1 MEFYGFDR
9 EAALNHCDSLELGLG
24 RELGRVRAW
33 NRLRPEHVIELL
45 ETAVPAARQDA
56 RNVAAQI
63 SRGSWRIHMDAPV
76 VGKPQ
81 LVSNVREL
89 QITAGGRDYRLK
101 ISEGVRLQLEEI
113 VQAA

>member
-1 MEFYGFDR
+1 MPTPQSASVPCSR
-9 EAALNHCDSLELGLG
+9 
-24 RELGRVRAW
+24 
-33 NRLRPEHVIELL
+33 
-45 ETAVPAARQDA
+45 TARISEPHSSSSGSPGNSNA
-56 RNVAAQI
+56 RNIAAQI

>member
-9 EAALNHCDSLELGLG
+9 EAALKHCDSLEVGLA
-24 RELGRVRAW
+24 RDLDRVRAW
-33 NRLRPEHVIELL
+33 NRVRPEHVIELL
-45 ETAVPAARQDA
+45 DTAAPAARWEA
-56 RNVAAQI
+56 RNLAAQI
-63 SRGSWRIHMDAPV
+63 SRGSWRVHMDAAV

-81 LVSNVREL
+81 LVSNAREV

-113 VQAA
+113 VQGV

>member
-1 MEFYGFDR
+1 
-9 EAALNHCDSLELGLG
+9 
-24 RELGRVRAW
+24 
-33 NRLRPEHVIELL
+33 
-45 ETAVPAARQDA
+45 
-56 RNVAAQI
+56 
-63 SRGSWRIHMDAPV
+63 MDAPV